1 MNHNKMG
8 PKGQI
13 VKKDASLSRTIV
25 ESEHILPR
33 ISTPEESMLP
43 TNYPGRYFF
52 LSFITATTHLNPIS
66 KKGSLGWDQVVGSL
80 LALSVAS

>member
-13 VKKDASLSRTIV
+13 VKKDARFSRTIV
-25 ESEHILPR
+25 ESEHILPCV
-33 ISTPEESMLP
+33 STPEEYMLP
-43 TNYPGRYFF
+43 TNNPGQDFF
-52 LSFITATTHLNPIS
+52 LSFITATTHPNPIS
-66 KKGSLGWDQVVGSL
+66 KKGSLGWDQVVGNL